1 MNDNQTAPTHRVP
14 DAPDAEPQRTG
25 ATYWR
30 EGALLGLFIA
40 SGFAGLIYQSIWS
53 HYLGLTLG
61 HAAYA
66 QTLVLAIFMGGM
78 ALGAFVASRITP
90 RWRDLV
96 LAYAVVE
103 GLIGLIGL
111 AFHPLFVA
119 YLGFSQNTVLPA
131 TDSVLLATAWQ
142 WLSGALILLPQSVLL
157 GATFPLLSAGLLRM
171 APENDGQ
178 VLGGLYFSNSIGAAL
193 GALVTT
199 FLLLPALGMPGTV
212 FTAGVINLVVAIAAF
227 VVSRAGD
234 APPFRPQL
242 PASGEQGAALTD
254 PVLAR
259 LARVLLT
266 ATFLS
271 GAFSFVYEI
280 GWVRML
286 NQALGTTIHSFEL
299 MLAAFIAG
307 LAFGGLWIRQRGSSI
322 RDVIAYAGYVQIAMG
337 VAALLSVLALANSF
351 TWVGWLLSALARTDH
366 GYTLYSGGS
375 AAIALLVMFP
385 AAFFAGMTLP
395 LFTMA
400 LLRAGADERAIGR
413 IYAANTLGAIIGVF
427 AVVHVLIPLIGVR
440 LSVTVAALGDA
451 VLGFY
456 LLRAISPARATP
468 GYAVAA
474 MLTLAAMGISVV
486 AGQPDPRAQASGVF
500 RDGDATLPSSARVA
514 FLRDGKTATI
524 TLTVLPTR
532 RKASIATNGKPDA
545 ALALTLD
552 DAPSEDEATMI
563 ELAALPLAL
572 HRKPERVAV
581 VGWGSGLSV
590 HTLMGSP
597 VPRQVDAIE
606 IEPAMISGARLF
618 GPRVQRA
625 YTDPRVVIH
634 VDDAR
639 TFFATGARRYDV
651 IISEPSNPWVSGVAS
666 LFTREFYALAARHL
680 NDDGLLVQWLH
691 TYEIDDALL
700 ATMVAALS
708 DAFPHI
714 QLYLANDADLI
725 FVAGKQPIAAL
736 DWSRIASTHL
746 EAELKRLGVGSAQ
759 DMQLRKIGSEQLL
772 KTYVRFN
779 GAKSHSDF
787 YPVVSLLAPKTRFR
801 RDSSLTLQE
810 LVVNGMPVLDILEGR
825 EPPAV
830 GSFSIDRINVI
841 ARQYHLAAML
851 QAALRSRELAPE
863 LLQDADAKAYVQSLE
878 TLFNLDRGPL
888 RDSDVQRWSHA
899 LAFVADGSLGLLPAQ
914 DQQGV
919 WINPGWISDAQALPA
934 KAREVLAAYAA
945 AAARE
950 PAAMRSAAVQA
961 LTDSQGVLDDNC
973 REQLL
978 IIAQLGAIGSGDLAG
993 VAQLKS
999 QFGDDVPVS
1008 KYRFAIRGFLLAW
1021 ADQDATED

>member
-1 MNDNQTAPTHRVP
+1 MSHDPAALPANAAAGPQHG
-14 DAPDAEPQRTG
+14 DATRWR
-25 ATYWR
+25 ATM
-30 EGALLGLFIA
+30 LLALFIA

-78 ALGAFVASRITP
+78 ALGAWVASKITP

-111 AFHPLFVA
+111 LFHPLFVA
-119 YLGFSQNTVLPA
+119 YLGFSQDTVLPA
-131 TDSVLLATAWQ
+131 LDSVLLATVWQ

-157 GATFPLLSAGLLRM
+157 GATFPLLSAGLLRL
-171 APENDGQ
+171 APAQDGR

-199 FLLLPALGMPGTV
+199 FVFLPAFGMPGTV
-212 FTAGVINLVVAIAAF
+212 ATAGAINLAVAIAAF
-227 VVSRAGD
+227 VLSRAGH
-234 APPFRPQL
+234 APAPHAPV
-242 PASGEQGAALTD
+242 AAAMSGQHAALSD
-254 PVLAR
+254 AALRR
-259 LARVLLT
+259 LSRVLLS

-307 LAFGGLWIRQRGSSI
+307 LAFGGLWIRQRGASI
-322 RDVIAYAGYVQIAMG
+322 RDVIAYAGYAQVAMG

-351 TWVGWLLSALARTDH
+351 TWVGWLLAALARSDN
-366 GYTLYSGGS
+366 GYTLYSAGS

-451 VLGFY
+451 LLGFY

-468 GYAVAA
+468 GYAAA
-474 MLTLAAMGISVV
+474 ALLTLV
-486 AGQPDPRAQASGVF
+486 AVGVSMVGGRPDPRAQASGVF
-500 RDGDATLPSSARVA
+500 RHGNATLPSEAQVA
-514 FLRDGKTATI
+514 YLRDGKTAT
-524 TLTVLPTR
+524 VAVYR
-532 RKASIATNGKPDA
+532 FAESRDASIATNGKPDA
-545 ALALTLD
+545 ALALTLND
-552 DAPSEDEATMI
+552 PPNDDEATMI

-572 HRKPERVAV
+572 HAKPDKVAV
-581 VGWGSGLSV
+581 IGWGSGLTV
-590 HTLMGSP
+590 HSLVGSP

-606 IEPAMISGARLF
+606 IESAMVAGARLF

-625 YTDPRVVIH
+625 YTDPRVTIH

-666 LFTREFYALAARHL
+666 LFTREFYAIAARHL
-680 NDDGLLVQWLH
+680 NDQGLLVQWLH
-691 TYEIDDALL
+691 AYEINDALL

-708 DAFPHI
+708 AEFPYI
-714 QLYLANDADLI
+714 ELYLTNDADLI

-736 DWSRIASTHL
+736 DWARTANTRLDSEMKRIGIASAH
-746 EAELKRLGVGSAQ
+746 
-759 DMQLRKIGSEQLL
+759 DMAVRRIGSQRLL
-772 KTYVRFN
+772 QTYVRLN
-779 GAKSHSDF
+779 GAEPHTDF
-787 YPVVSLLAPKTRFR
+787 HPVVSLNAPRTRFR
-801 RDSSLTLQE
+801 NDRATTLQE
-810 LVVNGMPVLDILEGR
+810 LVSNGMPVLDMLEGR
-825 EPPAV
+825 APPAV
-830 GSFSIDRINVI
+830 GSFRPDRVSLF
-841 ARQYHLAAML
+841 AQQYGLAAAL
-851 QAALRSRELAPE
+851 QSALREGELPPG
-863 LLQDADAKAYVQSLE
+863 LLADNTARAYVSSLE
-878 TLFNLDRGPL
+878 TVFNARRLGVRS
-888 RDSDVQRWSHA
+888 SDLPHWSQA
-899 LAFVADGSLGLLPAQ
+899 LATLADVSLGLLPAA

-919 WINPGWISDAQALPA
+919 WIDPAWIGDADALPE
-934 KAREVLAAYAA
+934 KARELLAAYAA
-945 AAARE
+945 AAARD
-950 PAAMRSAAVQA
+950 PLAMRTASVQA
-961 LTDSQGVLDDNC
+961 LTDSQGVLADDC

-978 IIAQLGAIGSGDLAG
+978 IIAQLGVIGSGDLPA
-993 VAQLKS
+993 VAQIKT
-999 QFGDDVPVS
+999 QFGEQVPVS
-1008 KYRFAIRGFLLAW
+1008 NKRYAIRAFLLAW
-1021 ADQDATED
+1021 ADQEANTD

>member
-1 MNDNQTAPTHRVP
+1 MSDNQAAPTHNALDVKPLR
-14 DAPDAEPQRTG
+14 AG

-30 EGALLGLFIA
+30 EGALLALFIV

-90 RWRDLV
+90 RWRNLV

-103 GLIGLIGL
+103 GVIGLIGL
-111 AFHPLFVA
+111 VFHPLFVA
-119 YLGFSQNTVLPA
+119 YLGFSQDTLLPA
-131 TDSVLLATAWQ
+131 MDSVVLATAWQ

-157 GATFPLLSAGLLRM
+157 GATFPLLSAGILRM
-171 APENDGQ
+171 APAQDGR
-178 VLGGLYFSNSIGAAL
+178 VLGGLYFSNSIGAAF

-212 FTAGVINLVVAIAAF
+212 FTAGLLNIAVAVAAF
-227 VVSRAGD
+227 AVARAGD
-234 APPFRPQL
+234 APAFRENE
-242 PASGEQGAALTD
+242 PAATEHEASLTD
-254 PVLAR
+254 PALAR

-307 LAFGGLWIRQRGSSI
+307 LAFGGLWIRQRGASI
-322 RDVIAYAGYVQIAMG
+322 RDVIAYAGYAQVAMG

-351 TWVGWLLSALARTDH
+351 TWVGWLLSALARTDN
-366 GYTLYSGGS
+366 GYTLYSAGS

-451 VLGFY
+451 LLGFY

-468 GYAVAA
+468 GYAAAALVTLMAVA
-474 MLTLAAMGISVV
+474 ISMI
-486 AGQPDPRAQASGVF
+486 GGKPDPLAQASGVF
-500 RDGDATLPSSARVA
+500 RHGRSALSGNARVA
-514 FLRDGKTATI
+514 FLRDGKTATVSVYA
-524 TLTVLPTR
+524 LANERL
-532 RKASIATNGKPDA
+532 ASIATNGKPDA
-545 ALALTLD
+545 ALALTLND
-552 DAPSEDEATMI
+552 PPTPDEATMI
-563 ELAALPLAL
+563 EAAALPLAL
-572 HRKPERVAV
+572 HASPERVAV
-581 VGWGSGLSV
+581 IGWGSGLTV
-590 HTLMGSP
+590 HSLTGSP
-597 VPRQVDAIE
+597 APRRVDAIE
-606 IEPAMISGARLF
+606 IEAAMVAGARLY
-618 GPRVQRA
+618 GARVQRA
-625 YTDPRVVIH
+625 YADPRVAIH
-634 VDDAR
+634 LDDAR

-666 LFTREFYALAARHL
+666 LFTREFYAIAARHL
-680 NDDGLLVQWLH
+680 DDDGLLVQWLQS
-691 TYEIDDALL
+691 YEIDDALL
-700 ATMVAALS
+700 ATMVSALN
-708 DAFPHI
+708 AEFPHV
-714 QLYLANDADLI
+714 QLYLTNDADLI
-725 FVAGKQPIAAL
+725 FVAGKQPIATL
-736 DWSRIASTHL
+736 DWSRIAATRL
-746 EAELKRLGVGSAQ
+746 DTEMKRLGIGSAQ
-759 DMQLRKIGSEQLL
+759 AMQLRRIGSQRLL
-772 KTYVRFN
+772 QAYVRLN
-779 GAKSHSDF
+779 GAKAHSDF
-787 YPVVSLLAPKTRFR
+787 HPLVSLNAPRTRFR
-801 RDSSLTLQE
+801 NDRAITLQE

-825 EPPAV
+825 APPAV
-830 GSFSIDRINVI
+830 GTFSQDRISMF
-841 ARQYHLAAML
+841 ARLYGVA
-851 QAALRSRELAPE
+851 AALQETLRSGELSPQ
-863 LLQDADAKAYVQSLE
+863 LLDDADASPYVQSVE
-878 TLFNLDRGPL
+878 TLFNLAGKPL
-888 RDSDVQRWSHA
+888 RETDLRRWSQA
-899 LAFVADGSLGLLPAQ
+899 LAIMADGSLGLLPVQ
-914 DQQGV
+914 DQHGV
-919 WINPGWISDAQALPA
+919 WIEPAWIGDAEALPA

-950 PAAMRSAAVQA
+950 PAAMRSAAVRA

-993 VAQLKS
+993 VTRINE
-999 QFGDDVPVS
+999 QFGEQVPVS
-1008 KYRFAIRGFLLAW
+1008 QYRYAIRGFLLAW
-1021 ADQDATED
+1021 ADQDASVL

>member
-1 MNDNQTAPTHRVP
+1 MSDNQATPTHHAP
-14 DAPDAEPQRTG
+14 GADAQRAG
-25 ATYWR
+25 ASYWR
-30 EGALLGLFIA
+30 EGALLLLFIV

-90 RWRDLV
+90 RWRNLV

-103 GLIGLIGL
+103 GAIGLIGL
-111 AFHPLFVA
+111 VFHPLFVA
-119 YLGFSQNTVLPA
+119 YLGFSQDTLLPA
-131 TDSVLLATAWQ
+131 MDSVVLATAWQ

-157 GATFPLLSAGLLRM
+157 GATFPLLSAGILRM
-171 APENDGQ
+171 APAQDGR

-212 FTAGVINLVVAIAAF
+212 FTAGLLNIVVAIAAF
-227 VVSRAGD
+227 VVARAGD
-234 APPFRPQL
+234 APAFRPSE
-242 PASGEQGAALTD
+242 PVATAEHEAKLTD
-254 PVLAR
+254 PALAR
-259 LARVLLT
+259 LFRVLLT

-307 LAFGGLWIRQRGSSI
+307 LAFGGLWIRQRGASI
-322 RDVIAYAGYVQIAMG
+322 RDVIAYAGYAQVAMG

-351 TWVGWLLSALARTDH
+351 TWVGWLLAALARTDN
-366 GYTLYSGGS
+366 GYTLYSAGS

-427 AVVHVLIPLIGVR
+427 AVVHVLIPLISVR
-440 LSVTVAALGDA
+440 LSVTAAALGDA
-451 VLGFY
+451 LLGFY

-468 GYAVAA
+468 GYAAAALVTLIAVAV
-474 MLTLAAMGISVV
+474 SVI
-486 AGQPDPRAQASGVF
+486 GGRPDPRAQASGVF
-500 RDGDATLPSSARVA
+500 RHGDATLPDDARVA

-524 TLTVLPTR
+524 SLTVFPEERT
-532 RKASIATNGKPDA
+532 ASIATNGKPEA
-545 ALALTLD
+545 GLSFTLD
-552 DAPSEDEATMI
+552 DAPGEDEATMI
-563 ELAALPLAL
+563 ELAILPLAL
-572 HRKPERVAV
+572 HPEPEQVAV
-581 VGWGSGLSV
+581 IGWGTGLTVNS
-590 HTLMGSP
+590 LMGSP
-597 VPRQVDAIE
+597 APRQVDAIE
-606 IEPAMISGARLF
+606 IEPAMIAGARLY
-618 GPRVQRA
+618 GARVQRA
-625 YTDPRVVIH
+625 YTDPRVTIH
-634 VDDAR
+634 MDDAR

-666 LFTREFYALAARHL
+666 LFTREFYAIAARHL

-700 ATMVAALS
+700 ATMVAALN
-708 DAFPHI
+708 DAFPQV
-714 QLYLANDADLI
+714 QLYQTNDADLI
-725 FVAGKQPIAAL
+725 FVAGKRPIAAL
-736 DWSRIASTHL
+736 DWSRIAATHL
-746 EAELKRLGVGSAQ
+746 DAEMKRLGVGSAR
-759 DMQLRKIGSEQLL
+759 DMQLRRIGSQRLL
-772 KTYVRFN
+772 QTYVRLN
-779 GAKSHSDF
+779 RAKPHSDF
-787 YPVVSLLAPKTRFR
+787 HPLVSLNAPRTRFR
-801 RDSSLTLQE
+801 RDTALMLQE

-825 EPPAV
+825 SPPGV
-830 GSFSIDRINVI
+830 GSFTPDRINVMARRYRI
-841 ARQYHLAAML
+841 A
-851 QAALRSRELAPE
+851 AALQTAFRAGELVPE
-863 LLQDADAKAYVQSLE
+863 LVQDADARVYVPSME
-878 TLFNLDRGPL
+878 TLVNLNRRSLVEGDLP
-888 RDSDVQRWSHA
+888 RWSQA
-899 LAFVADGSLGLLPAQ
+899 LAFVADGSLGLLPVQ
-914 DQQGV
+914 DQHGV
-919 WINPGWISDAQALPA
+919 WIEPAWISDTEALPA

-993 VAQLKS
+993 VAQIKE
-999 QFGDDVPVS
+999 QFGEQVPVS
-1008 KYRFAIRGFLLAW
+1008 QYRYAIRGFLLAW
-1021 ADQDATED
+1021 ADQDAATD